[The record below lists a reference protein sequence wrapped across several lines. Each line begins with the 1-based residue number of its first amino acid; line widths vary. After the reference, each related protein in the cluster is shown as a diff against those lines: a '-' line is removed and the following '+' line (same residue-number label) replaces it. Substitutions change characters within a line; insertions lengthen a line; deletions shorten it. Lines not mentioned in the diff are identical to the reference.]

1 MDMLIV
7 ISKNPDKTTFK
18 IGDDCPDWTTSGLE
32 VRGLYEDGREEIIEN
47 DKLTITGFESKTRG
61 KKAIIVKY
69 GDRSETFFDIVVMEE
84 REIFISAEFVINH
97 TIDKVIN
104 RKETYYAMDII
115 VLNTL
120 TCEQLLIA
128 VKRGLNI
135 RCGKNPDDES
145 SDTVEVVKI
154 TDIEKSEPDKKT
166 AIKGKIE
173 TKKINSRAKAS
184 IVPKYV
190 FTDTLEK
197 SEEIYSEEEI
207 YEICR
212 CIFNKCYSQYH
223 SNYSS
228 IDEHHQGYIGRG
240 NINFHILTDDEKLCE
255 SHLPQAWLYEARD
268 RNRTLDELGF
278 LTSSRLVFDISGER
292 SQGSVFDMDIN
303 KAFRYE
309 LPLYNISDTPI
320 IVLDNSPV
328 NIIPPTEPPQK
339 SRQNMFLL
347 LLSPLLMMTAML
359 ASRFYI
365 STSSG
370 TAMGGMVIMSI
381 TMSATSFLMVIFNAI
396 NQKKV
401 FESSRAEWRDHYQYY
416 IRKLLKEIKNR
427 QKINVEQLE
436 ELYPEKFNLDYM
448 PKEGKRRKTLID
460 KINCVDGEIFSRTQN
475 HPDFLSVRLG
485 VSERGSR
492 LVPSV
497 FEIIGEKK
505 EAVFNAVWY
514 TNIENEDINPFEICL
529 RKPPKE
535 KPQGYLN
542 NLPVAISK
550 RYAFL
555 EGAPVIL
562 KLKNCGSLGVIAP
575 EEEYE
580 SFLDNILLEL
590 CFYHSPDD
598 LQCILFCKEP
608 DYRNDWQEKDRMIRR
623 YKHLPQFR
631 ELLNGLSAFA
641 FSKSDAHLILNQ
653 VLEII
658 NRRRNGDK
666 GTKYPHIIVFIMAED
681 EYDFKK
687 HPISQFLP
695 EEHEEDRKPECYGLG
710 VTFIF
715 FKKYFEKLPRYCEQ
729 IIEIKSKNIWRLLP
743 HTRLTEVIID
753 DEEKQENLSRLYEL
767 RPDAL
772 RPAADNLDFR
782 DNYNMVFRAFKVLS
796 TLYYHRVAQ
805 DIGVPKVV
813 ELFHLYYNR
822 TDAKHIYEL
831 LSKPDFSVDR
841 LKSQLKELIDNIWS
855 GQVTA
860 DITKSLA
867 VPIGSKKEPDGIIE
881 LDLHEKK
888 DGPHML
894 VAGTT
899 GSGKTE
905 TILTLL
911 INLCT
916 FYTPEKVNLLL
927 VDMKGGNFSKRIEKL
942 PHVVG
947 VVTDVAGDE
956 KGTGA
961 EYMLKRF
968 LNSMTAEVKKRK
980 LAFNKMGV
988 DSIDAYIE
996 AFDSAGKQ
1004 KDIRK
1009 ANLPCL
1015 PHLFLVV
1022 DEFKE
1027 LMVFS
1032 SENSDIDFKKEIS
1045 SLARIGRSLGFHLIL
1060 ISQDIESAITPDID
1074 VNAKS
1079 RLCLHVAT
1087 PTASREMIGSD
1098 LAARPSMGTGKAYLL
1113 VDKGARFEYF
1123 QSGYSTATVMRN
1135 TERKFLVRLV
1145 PSGGEF
1151 LTLYDS
1157 YDEESNPAA
1166 KEAKSKAK
1174 QEGTQLEMMINLIGE
1189 IAEAHQEVSGRIRQV
1204 FSQPLSGHYYFDY
1217 DSRKPMK
1224 LKVREGE

>member
-1 MDMLIV
+1 MY
-7 ISKNPDKTTFK
+7 ISIMISRKPYKTTFN
-18 IGDDCPDWTTSGLE
+18 IGDDCPDWTVSGLE
-32 VRGLYEDGREEIIEN
+32 VKGLSCDNGSEEIIEN

-69 GDRSETFFDIVVMEE
+69 GERLETSFDIVVTEE
-84 REIFISAEFVINH
+84 RELFVSVEFVIHH
-97 TIDKVIN
+97 TINKVID
-104 RKETYYAMDII
+104 RKETCYTMDII
-115 VLNTL
+115 VQNTL
-120 TCEQLLIA
+120 TCEQLLLAI
-128 VKRGLNI
+128 KRGLNL
-135 RCGKNPDDES
+135 RCSKNPDDES
-145 SDTVEVVKI
+145 SDTIEVAKI
-154 TDIEKSEPDKKT
+154 IDIEKEEPKKKSDIGKK
-166 AIKGKIE
+166 IKI
-173 TKKINSRAKAS
+173 KKINSRAETGLT
-184 IVPKYV
+184 PKYV
-190 FTDTLEK
+190 FTDTLDK
-197 SEEIYSEEEI
+197 SEEVYSEKEI
-207 YEICR
+207 YEMCR
-212 CIFNKCYSQYH
+212 CIFNKCYSQYRFD
-223 SNYSS
+223 YSS
-228 IDEHHQGYIGRG
+228 MDEHHQGYIGRG
-240 NINFHILTDDEKLCE
+240 NINFHILPNNEKLCE
-255 SHLPQAWLYEARD
+255 AHLPQSWLYRARD
-268 RNRTLDELGF
+268 RDRTLDELGF

-292 SQGSVFDMDIN
+292 SQGSVFDTDVS
-303 KAFRYE
+303 KAFKLE

-320 IVLDNSPV
+320 VMLDASPIK
-328 NIIPPTEPPQK
+328 IIPPTDPPQK
-339 SRQNMFLL
+339 GLQSMFLL
-347 LLSPLLMMTAML
+347 LLSPFLMLAAML
-359 ASRFYI
+359 VSRLFI
-365 STSSG
+365 STNSG
-370 TAMGGMVIMSI
+370 ADMRGMIIMSI
-381 TMSATSFLMVIFNAI
+381 TMSATSFLMALINVL
-396 NQKKV
+396 NQKKA
-401 FESSRAEWRDHYQYY
+401 FGKSYTEWCDHYENY
-416 IRKLLKEIKNR
+416 IRKLLKDIKSR
-427 QKINVEQLE
+427 QAINMEQLK

-460 KINCVDGEIFSRTQN
+460 KINCIDSRIFSRTQD

-485 VSERGSR
+485 VSEHGSQ

-514 TNIENEDINPFEICL
+514 TNIENEDINPFKISPRE
-529 RKPPKE
+529 PPKE
-535 KPQGYLN
+535 KLQGYLN
-542 NLPVAISK
+542 DLPAAISK

-562 KLKNCGSLGVIAP
+562 KLKNCGALGVIAQ

-608 DYRNDWQEKDRMIRR
+608 NHKNDWQERDRMICR

-653 VLEII
+653 VMEII
-658 NRRRNGDK
+658 NRRRTGDK
-666 GTKYPHIIVFIMAED
+666 ETRFPHIIVFIMAED

-695 EEHEEDRKPECYGLG
+695 EEHQENRKPECYGLG
-710 VTFIF
+710 ITFIF

-729 IIEIKSKNIWRLLP
+729 IIEIKSQNIWRLLP
-743 HTRLTEVIID
+743 HTRLM
-753 DEEKQENLSRLYEL
+753 EEGYEERWELSHKYEL
-767 RPDAL
+767 KPDAL
-772 RPAADNLDFR
+772 RPETDDLDFR
-782 DNYNMVFRAFKVLS
+782 DDYNMVFRAFKILS
-796 TLYYHRVAQ
+796 ALYYHRIAQ

-822 TDAKHIYEL
+822 TDAKHISEL
-831 LSKPDFSVDR
+831 LRQPDFSASR
-841 LKSQLKELIDNIWS
+841 LRCQMKELIDNIWA
-855 GQVTA
+855 VPMTA
-860 DITKSLA
+860 DIIKSLA
-867 VPIGSKKEPDGIIE
+867 VPIGSKKESGGIIE

-905 TILTLL
+905 TILTFL

-988 DSIDAYIE
+988 DSIDAYME
-996 AFDSAGKQ
+996 AFYSAEKQ
-1004 KDIRK
+1004 EYIKKED
-1009 ANLPCL
+1009 LPCL

-1087 PTASREMIGSD
+1087 SAASREMIGSD

-1135 TERKFLVRLV
+1135 TERKFLIRQV

-1166 KEAKSKAK
+1166 KDAKRKAK
-1174 QEGTQLEMMINLIGE
+1174 EEGTQLEMLIHLIGE
-1189 IAEAHQEVSGRIRQV
+1189 IAEVHQEVTGKIRKV
-1204 FSQPLSGHYYFDY
+1204 FSQPLSSHYYFDY
-1217 DSRKPMK
+1217 TSRRPKE
-1224 LKVREGE
+1224 LKGREGE